1 MKAYKVTL
9 LVIDF
14 EQMSEQ
20 QVIDM
25 IICARYPNRCI
36 SPSVQSIESRDI
48 GEWSDDHL
56 LNRKSTAE
64 AEFERLFSSK
74 DQP

>member
-1 MKAYKVTL
+1 MKVYKVVL
-9 LVIDF
+9 SIVDF

-20 QVIDM
+20 QVIDT
-25 IICARYPNRCI
+25 IVCARYPNRCI

-48 GEWSDDHL
+48 GEWRDDHP

-64 AEFERLFSSK
+64 AEFERLFSNK
-74 DQP
+74 YPA